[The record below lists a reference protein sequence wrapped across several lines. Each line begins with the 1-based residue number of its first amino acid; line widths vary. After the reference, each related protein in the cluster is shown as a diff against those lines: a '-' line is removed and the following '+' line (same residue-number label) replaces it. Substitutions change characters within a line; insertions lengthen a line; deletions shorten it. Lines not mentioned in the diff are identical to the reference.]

1 MPRVEDTIRSL
12 CSELLS
18 ANDDK
23 ELARIIVELRE
34 ALHRHIERLR
44 ARYGSYPFLEER
56 RTRNQIPPPKSKDQ
70 TDAA

>member
-18 ANDDK
+18 ASDDK
-23 ELARIIVELRE
+23 ELARIVVELRE

-56 RTRNQIPPPKSKDQ
+56 RTRNQIPPPERKDQ